1 MILRQ
6 TDATEKPAQPA
17 AAPAA
22 SYRPNISHM
31 IIVHP
36 SRSMIQPSW
45 IMIIPIRYRHRA
57 LKSRPTLSTK

>member
-1 MILRQ
+1 
-6 TDATEKPAQPA
+6 
-17 AAPAA
+17 
-22 SYRPNISHM
+22 M